1 MKNRIISL
9 FFLLTILV
17 GVNTSAQDKLS
28 YVGLKVFEPL
38 PEVSFAAFLANPFLG
53 GTPRIF
59 QVVMLPLGVNV
70 TVHGIIQWRRI
81 GESSFN
87 QLYVFDT
94 EPFSSRNFSNDD
106 FSSIGGIKIKDSH
119 SESELLQENLKKG
132 KPTGS
137 YKIII
142 QVNDGS
148 QVITEEKIIDFLN
161 PSQTLSIIEPRV
173 GDELD
178 VAGILL
184 TWTDVTG
191 VTDFYVKANIR
202 SSKFESLEEALQKGN
217 PLVDENVGI
226 RRSVNLREIL
236 KRELVGGEEV
246 VVQIRAVIPGP
257 GGPTILYSDIVNFN
271 LRGTSSPVVDKGVK
285 EFETLIAQVMDD
297 MKKNGGDDDAYN
309 RLQQLLLDIQNG
321 NISFDDIKIR
331 FDSGKQLTYAEFQE
345 ILEYLRRNPDLL
357 TSLLFE
363 AK

>member
-9 FFLLTILV
+9 FFLLMLFV
-17 GVNTSAQDKLS
+17 GINISAQ
-28 YVGLKVFEPL
+28 KVTVDMNVFQPL
-38 PEVSFAAFLANPFLG
+38 PEVSFAAFLTNPFLES
-53 GTPRIF
+53 TPRIL
-59 QVVMLPLGVNV
+59 QIIMTPQGEEVIVVGSIL
-70 TVHGIIQWRRI
+70 WRKVDE
-81 GESSFN
+81 GSFSE
-87 QLYVFDT
+87 LLSFT
-94 EPFSSRNFSNDD
+94 TKPFASRNFYNDD
-106 FSSIGGIKIKDSH
+106 FSSMGGIEIDH
-119 SESELLQENLKKG
+119 NESNEDLLQESFKKG
-132 KPTGS
+132 KPTGT
-137 YKIII
+137 YKIVIK
-142 QVNDGS
+142 
-148 QVITEEKIIDFLN
+148 VITTKTGESDEEFVDIDFLN

-202 SSKFESLEEALQKGN
+202 SSKFESLEEALKKGN

-257 GGPTILYSDIVNFN
+257 GGPTIIYSDIVNFN
-271 LRGTSSPVVDKGVK
+271 LRGTSTQVVDKGVK
-285 EFETLIAQVMDD
+285 EFETLIVQVLDD
-297 MKKNGGDDDAYN
+297 MKKNGGDDDAYD